1 MSSSPPPSP
10 LPPSSPT
17 GAPSSL
23 ATASSASDPA
33 TEARPEVIATL
44 LDRRSTAALVE
55 PGPTP
60 AQIDT
65 ILRAATTAPDHG
77 RIRPWRFVVVTGEA
91 RQRFA
96 DALEDGGV
104 TRDAE
109 IPDTAR
115 AKLRSKAFVAPTL
128 VAVVAAPRPHKV
140 ERWEQVASAACTGY
154 AMVLA
159 AHALGLGAMW
169 KSVPFR
175 TGPLL
180 QQVLGM
186 GDDDELLGWVLLGTP
201 SDPGSTTGR
210 PEPDLTDL
218 AFHLTPDGTLTP
230 HAP

>member
-1 MSSSPPPSP
+1 MSSVPSPSLPPSP
-10 LPPSSPT
+10 PSGS
-17 GAPSSL
+17 PSSL
-23 ATASSASDPA
+23 STASSASDPA
-33 TEARPEVIATL
+33 TEVRAEVIATL

-60 AQIDT
+60 TQIDT
-65 ILRAATTAPDHG
+65 VLRAATTAPDHG
-77 RIRPWRFVVVTGEA
+77 RIRPWRFVVVTGDA
-91 RQRFA
+91 RERFA
-96 DALEDGGV
+96 DALEDGGAA
-104 TRDAE
+104 RDAD

-128 VAVVAAPRPHKV
+128 VAVIAAPRAHKV

-180 QQVLGM
+180 RQVLGM
-186 GDDDELLGWVLLGTP
+186 GADDELLGWVLLGTP
-201 SDPGSTTGR
+201 ADPTSTTGR
-210 PEPDLTDL
+210 PDPDLTDL
-218 AFHLTPDGTLTP
+218 AFHLTPDGTLAP
-230 HAP
+230 HTA